1 MSRVRRRRADRA
13 GRLAEAACVWWLRL
27 RGYRILARRF
37 RVPVGEIDIVARRG
51 RTLAMVEVKTRPSRR
66 LAAEALTPRQRHRIG
81 RAAAAYLA
89 LNPALAELGVRFDVM
104 LVVPWR
110 PPGHI
115 MDAWR

>member
-1 MSRVRRRRADRA
+1 MSIARRRRAELA

-27 RGYRILARRF
+27 HGYRILARRF

-51 RTLAMVEVKTRPSRR
+51 PTLAMVEVKARR
-66 LAAEALTPRQRHRIG
+66 ERHVAAEALTPRQRDRVS
-81 RAAAAYLA
+81 RAASAYLA
-89 LNPALAELGVRFDVM
+89 HNPGLAELAVRFDVM

-110 PPGHI
+110 PPRHI